1 MPTVRRGLNAAAFFM
16 RGDRMASPLE
26 KIRNIGIIAH
36 IDAGK
41 TTVTERM
48 LYASG
53 VKHRAGEVDMGTTTT
68 DDDPEEAERGITIYS
83 ACVQFPWK
91 DVVINLIDTPGH
103 VDFTAEVERS
113 LRVLDGGVVV
123 FSAREGVE
131 AQSETVWRQANKYHV
146 PRLAFINKM
155 DREGADFESVFEE
168 IENRLGANPV
178 ALQIPVGQGPAHT
191 AKPFRG
197 VIDLVRMKLLLFP
210 GGKEGT
216 EIITSDI
223 TDSELAEEA
232 QLWRERL
239 LESLY
244 NYSNELME
252 LALTEEPIPEPLIHK
267 VVREATLHLQIQPVL
282 CGSALHGMGVQ
293 PVLDAVAAYLPNP
306 TEMPPVEGVEPTN
319 KGKSKG
325 KAAEVASTDDAK
337 RIVRK
342 PDPAEPFC
350 GLVFKVQPYKTG
362 DLAWVRI
369 YSGELNPNSRV
380 LNSTRDKKE
389 NVAQLWRIHA
399 SKKEEQL
406 SIARAGDIVGVIGLR
421 DSITGD
427 TLCDTR
433 APIVLESIEFPETVI
448 SMAIE
453 PESTDDRKKL
463 GETLAMLRKQDP
475 TFRAEESAETGQT
488 LISGMGELHL
498 EVIQHRLKRDFRL
511 NVKVHNPRVSYRE
524 SIKKPAE
531 AVGECSRMIQGVNHE
546 AKVRIRIEPFDK
558 GLNPVTVTNSLDHG
572 LPSEMLSIVLEE
584 LEGAGQG
591 GGLLGFPL
599 MRIKVT
605 VLGGQVAETGPS
617 EIAFRTATNH
627 AFDLALREAGPVL
640 LEPIMRLEIS
650 TPDEHVGDLV
660 GDLQQRRAII
670 HQTESRGTATVL
682 HADAPLANLFGYSSA
697 MRSLSQGRASCS
709 MEPSTYAPAPDDVLQ
724 RFLGES

>member
-1 MPTVRRGLNAAAFFM
+1 MTL
-16 RGDRMASPLE
+16 PLSR
-26 KIRNIGIIAH
+26 IRNIGIIAH

-48 LYASG
+48 LFASG
-53 VKHRAGEVDMGTTTT
+53 AKHRAGEVDMGTTTT

-83 ACVQFPWK
+83 ACVQFPWTVAGLSETGYKDVSEAGYK

-146 PRLAFINKM
+146 PRLAFINKL
-155 DREGADFESVFEE
+155 DREGANFEAVYEE
-168 IENRLGANPV
+168 IETRLGARPV

-191 AKPFRG
+191 ANPFRG
-197 VIDLVRMKLLLFP
+197 VIDLVRMKLLTFP
-210 GGKEGT
+210 EGKEGT
-216 EIITSDI
+216 KIISADI
-223 TDSELAEEA
+223 VDEDLAHEA

-252 LALTEEPIPEPLIHK
+252 LALAEEPILESLIHK
-267 VVREATLHLQIQPVL
+267 VIREATLHLQIQPVL

-306 TEMPPVEGVEPTN
+306 TDVPPVEGIDISQKH
-319 KGKSKG
+319 KGKG
-325 KAAEVASTDDAK
+325 KAVEAAGVDAK
-337 RIVRK
+337 KKILRR

-369 YSGELNPNSRV
+369 YSGTLEPNSRV

-399 SKKEEQL
+399 SKKDEQL
-406 SIARAGDIVGVIGLR
+406 EVARAGDIVGIIGLR

-433 APIVLESIEFPETVI
+433 EPILLASIEFPETVI

-463 GETLAMLRKQDP
+463 SDTLDMLRKQDP
-475 TFRAEESAETGQT
+475 TFRAEENPETGQT

-498 EVIQHRLKRDFRL
+498 EVIQHRLLRDFRM
-511 NVKVHNPRVSYRE
+511 NVKVHKPRVSYRE
-524 SIKKPAE
+524 TVARSAD
-531 AVGECSRMIQGVNHE
+531 AMGECSRMIQGTQHA
-546 AKVRIRIEPFDK
+546 AKVRIRIEPFEK
-558 GLNPVTVTNSLDHG
+558 GIGPVTVTNSLDHG
-572 LPSEMLSIVLEE
+572 LPSELLNVVLEE
-584 LEGAGQG
+584 LESAGQG

-599 MRIKVT
+599 MRLKAT

-617 EIAFRTATNH
+617 EIAFRTATNQ
-627 AFDLALREAGPVL
+627 AFDAALRAAGPVL
-640 LEPIMRLEIS
+640 LEPIMKLEIS
-650 TPDEHVGDLV
+650 TPDDHVGDLV
-660 GDLQQRRAII
+660 CDLQQRRAII
-670 HQTESRGTATVL
+670 LSTESRGTATVL
-682 HADAPLANLFGYSSA
+682 HAEAPLANLFGYSSA

-724 RFLGES
+724 RFLGEA